1 MFVTC
6 TDSVQQF
13 NHLFDQDGKK
23 LNNTKK
29 TYSVLHCTNKNQGD
43 NLQRRHVN
51 TIQQVLFASRSCEHT
66 KTVIY
71 EARIL

>member
-6 TDSVQQF
+6 TDSVQQA

-23 LNNTKK
+23 LKHTQNLH
-29 TYSVLHCTNKNQGD
+29 VLHCTNKNQGD

-51 TIQQVLFASRSCEHT
+51 TIQQVVFASKSCEHT

-71 EARIL
+71 EALIL